1 MLISNKQK
9 TMKKILLTTV
19 LTLIGIHTATA
30 QVGIGTEIPEASAA
44 LEVKSTSQGFL
55 PPRMTTND
63 RNLINTPVP
72 GLMIYN
78 TTTNNLQLYTAI
90 EEQQED
96 VLIANTT
103 ISNGATCMTSGN
115 LWFTP
120 NTSGTLTEV
129 KLNAF
134 GAGETAS
141 LVLIDASSCD
151 NNGTELGASNSVT
164 MVDGWNTWTF
174 STPVDVVAGTTYYI
188 SSNDATKC
196 LGVMWSL
203 SEDDS
208 RMGNVR
214 DDFMMPSCKNET
226 NDIAAEIRISQ
237 PDAIN
242 TVWVNL
248 N

>member
-1 MLISNKQK
+1 M
-9 TMKKILLTTV
+9 
-19 LTLIGIHTATA
+19 
-30 QVGIGTEIPEASAA
+30 GIGTETPEPSAA
-44 LEVKSTSQGFL
+44 LEIKSTSQGFL

-78 TTTNNLQLYTAI
+78 TTTNNLQLYTSV

-96 VLIANTT
+96 ILIANTT
-103 ISNGATCMTSGN
+103 ISNGATCMTNGN

-120 NTSGTLTEV
+120 NISGTLTEV
-129 KLNAF
+129 KLNAS

-141 LVLIDASSCD
+141 LVLMDASSCD
-151 NNGTELGASNSVT
+151 NTRTELGTSNSVT
-164 MVDGWNTWTF
+164 MVNGWNTWTF
-174 STPVDVVAGTTYYI
+174 STPVDVAAGTTYYI
-188 SSNDATKC
+188 SSNDATNC
-196 LGVMWSL
+196 LGVSWS
-203 SEDDS
+203 SSGDES
-208 RMGNVR
+208 RMGNNDSMMCI
-214 DDFMMPSCKNET
+214 DDT
-226 NDIAAEIRISQ
+226 YDIAAEIRISQ